1 VNEIIDI
8 EERPGLTF
16 TQRWNSYLAIAMA
29 AAVLLVGITLRDSTL
44 NATQTFE
51 DLEAGVRAQ
60 VPRGWL
66 LDTQSSE
73 YVFRAE
79 DPDALPFKTV
89 LQVSVLPVGP
99 DATPNL
105 VLDILNM
112 QRAPRYS
119 TYREISRAD
128 QMLRGEPAKRMTY
141 AYTQDERNPFQATVP
156 LVVQGVDVVVLRR
169 GQAVIITYREE
180 RSAFEEHL
188 YRFENLLRTVEIF

>member
-1 VNEIIDI
+1 MTEILDI
-8 EERPGLTF
+8 QERPGLTF
-16 TQRWNSYLAIAMA
+16 TQRWNSYLALAMA
-29 AAVLLVGITLRDSTL
+29 AAVLFVGITLRDDTL
-44 NATQTFE
+44 NATQTLE
-51 DLEAGVRAQ
+51 NLEAGVRAQ

-128 QMLRGEPAKRMTY
+128 ETLRGEPAKRLIY

-180 RSAFEEHL
+180 RSAFDDHL

>member
-1 VNEIIDI
+1 MTEIIDL
-8 EERPGLTF
+8 EGRPGLSF
-16 TQRWNSYLAIAMA
+16 TQRWTSYLALAMA
-29 AAVLLVGITLRDSTL
+29 AAVLFVGLTLRDASL
-44 NATQTFE
+44 NATQTLE
-51 DLEAGVRAQ
+51 NLEAGVRAQ

-105 VLDILNM
+105 VLDLLNM

-119 TYREISRAD
+119 TYREIARTD
-128 QMLRGEPAKRMTY
+128 ETLRGEPAKRMIY

-169 GQAVIITYREE
+169 SQAVIITYREE
-180 RSAFEEHL
+180 RSAFDEHL
-188 YRFENLLRTVEIF
+188 YRFENLLQTVEIF

>member
-8 EERPGLTF
+8 EERPGLSF

-29 AAVLLVGITLRDSTL
+29 AVVLFIGITLRNNTL

-66 LDTQSSE
+66 LDTQGSE

-79 DPDALPFKTV
+79 DPDALPFKTT

-119 TYREISRAD
+119 TYREISRTD
-128 QMLRGEPAKRMTY
+128 QTLRGEPAKRMIY

>member
-1 VNEIIDI
+1 MNEMSEI
-8 EERPGLTF
+8 ELRPGLTF
-16 TQRWNSYLAIAMA
+16 TQRWNSYLAVAMA
-29 AAVLLVGITLRDSTL
+29 AAVLFVGVTLRNNTL

-51 DLEAGVRAQ
+51 NLEAGVRAQ

-66 LDTQSSE
+66 LDTQSSD

-112 QRAPRYS
+112 QRAPRFS
-119 TYREISRAD
+119 TYREISR
-128 QMLRGEPAKRMTY
+128 T
-141 AYTQDERNPFQATVP
+141 DET
-156 LVVQGVDVVVLRR
+156 
-169 GQAVIITYREE
+169 
-180 RSAFEEHL
+180 
-188 YRFENLLRTVEIF
+188 

>member
-1 VNEIIDI
+1 MTEIVDL
-8 EERPGLTF
+8 EGRSGLSF
-16 TQRWNSYLAIAMA
+16 TQRWTSYLALAMA
-29 AAVLLVGITLRDSTL
+29 AAVLFVGITLRDASL
-44 NATQTFE
+44 NATQTLE
-51 DLEAGVRAQ
+51 NLEAGVRAQ

-105 VLDILNM
+105 VLDLLNM
-112 QRAPRYS
+112 QRAPRFS
-119 TYREISRAD
+119 TYREIARTD
-128 QMLRGEPAKRMTY
+128 ETLRGEPAKRMIY

-169 GQAVIITYREE
+169 SQAVIITYREE
-180 RSAFEEHL
+180 RSAFDEHL

>member
-1 VNEIIDI
+1 MTERIDL
-8 EERPGLTF
+8 EGRSGLSF
-16 TQRWNSYLAIAMA
+16 TQRWTSYLALAMA
-29 AAVLLVGITLRDSTL
+29 AAVLFVGITLRDASL
-44 NATQTFE
+44 NATQTLE
-51 DLEAGVRAQ
+51 NLEAGVRAQ

-105 VLDILNM
+105 VLDLLNM
-112 QRAPRYS
+112 QRAPRFS
-119 TYREISRAD
+119 TYREIARTD
-128 QMLRGEPAKRMTY
+128 EILRGEPAKRMVY

-169 GQAVIITYREE
+169 SQAVIITYREE
-180 RSAFEEHL
+180 RSAFDEHL

>member
-1 VNEIIDI
+1 MTEIFDI
-8 EERPGLTF
+8 QNRPGLTL
-16 TQRWNSYLAIAMA
+16 TQRWNSYLALAMA
-29 AAVLLVGITLRDSTL
+29 AAVLFVGITLRDDTL
-44 NATQTFE
+44 NATQTLE
-51 DLEAGVRAQ
+51 NLEAGVRAQ

-119 TYREISRAD
+119 TYREISRTD
-128 QMLRGEPAKRMTY
+128 ETLRGEPAKRLTY

-180 RSAFEEHL
+180 RSAFEDHL

>member
-1 VNEIIDI
+1 VNKIIDI
-8 EERPGLTF
+8 EERPGPTF

-29 AAVLLVGITLRDSTL
+29 AAVLLVGITLRDNTL

-51 DLEAGVRAQ
+51 NLEAGVRAQ

-112 QRAPRYS
+112 QRAPRFS
-119 TYREISRAD
+119 TYREISRTD
-128 QMLRGEPAKRMTY
+128 QTLRGEPAKRMTY
-141 AYTQDERNPFQATVP
+141 AYTQDERNPFQATLPV
-156 LVVQGVDVVVLRR
+156 VVQGVDVVVLRR

-180 RSAFEEHL
+180 RSAFEDHL

>member
-1 VNEIIDI
+1 MNEIIDI

>member
-1 VNEIIDI
+1 
-8 EERPGLTF
+8 
-16 TQRWNSYLAIAMA
+16 
-29 AAVLLVGITLRDSTL
+29 VLFIGITLRNNTL

-66 LDTQSSE
+66 LDTQGSE

-79 DPDALPFKTV
+79 DPDALPFKTT

-119 TYREISRAD
+119 TYREISRTD
-128 QMLRGEPAKRMTY
+128 QTLRGEPAKRMIY

>member
-1 VNEIIDI
+1 MTERIDL
-8 EERPGLTF
+8 EGRSGLSF
-16 TQRWNSYLAIAMA
+16 TQRWTSYLALAMA
-29 AAVLLVGITLRDSTL
+29 AAVLFVGITLRDASL
-44 NATQTFE
+44 NATQTLE
-51 DLEAGVRAQ
+51 NLEAGVRAQ

-99 DATPNL
+99 DSTPNL
-105 VLDILNM
+105 VLDLLNM
-112 QRAPRYS
+112 QRAPRFS
-119 TYREISRAD
+119 TYREIARTD
-128 QMLRGEPAKRMTY
+128 EILRGEPAKRMVY

-169 GQAVIITYREE
+169 SQAVIITYREE
-180 RSAFEEHL
+180 RSAFDEHL
-188 YRFENLLRTVEIF
+188 YCFENLLRTVEIF

>member
-1 VNEIIDI
+1 MTERIDL
-8 EERPGLTF
+8 EGRSGLSF
-16 TQRWNSYLAIAMA
+16 TQRWTSYLALAMA
-29 AAVLLVGITLRDSTL
+29 AAVLFVGITLRDASL
-44 NATQTFE
+44 NATQTLE
-51 DLEAGVRAQ
+51 NLEAGVRAQ

-99 DATPNL
+99 DSTPNL
-105 VLDILNM
+105 VLDLLNM
-112 QRAPRYS
+112 QRAPRFS
-119 TYREISRAD
+119 TYREIARTD
-128 QMLRGEPAKRMTY
+128 EILRGEPAKRMVY

-169 GQAVIITYREE
+169 SQAVIITYREE
-180 RSAFEEHL
+180 RSAFDEHL

>member
-1 VNEIIDI
+1 MTEIVDL
-8 EERPGLTF
+8 EGRSGLSF
-16 TQRWNSYLAIAMA
+16 TQRWTSYLALAMA
-29 AAVLLVGITLRDSTL
+29 AAVLFVGITLRDASL
-44 NATQTFE
+44 NATQTLE
-51 DLEAGVRAQ
+51 NLEAGVRAQ

-105 VLDILNM
+105 VLDLLNM
-112 QRAPRYS
+112 QRAPRFS
-119 TYREISRAD
+119 TYREIARTD
-128 QMLRGEPAKRMTY
+128 ETLRGEPAKRMIY

-169 GQAVIITYREE
+169 SQAVIITYREE
-180 RSAFEEHL
+180 RSTFDEHL